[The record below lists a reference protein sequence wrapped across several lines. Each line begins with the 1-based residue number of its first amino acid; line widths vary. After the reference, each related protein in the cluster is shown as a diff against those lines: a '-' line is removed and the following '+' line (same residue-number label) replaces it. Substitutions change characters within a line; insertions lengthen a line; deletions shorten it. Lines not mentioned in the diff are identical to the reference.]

1 MRILGYGLIGLAV
14 VLGTAAALAVSW
26 YLLVGGILDLA
37 DGRTVTSGIAR
48 IDEWNSQY
56 AEEWGRTRVGL
67 LKVFVLEPIALVL
80 IALAARALVEAGR
93 ALVNR
98 APAPAPAIAATPVVA
113 ELAPIHEPATV
124 AAAASAPAAPW
135 TAAAG
140 AGEPAASPF
149 EPEPEPEPERE
160 PEAEAEPACRSP
172 CCRRSPSTWHP
183 SPSPGPTDLEPVPAG
198 GQSIG
203 ATIPLAT
210 MGADGGTIAVTLL
223 DVLDPVG
230 RASPDRP
237 DRYVAVRL
245 AVENDGSAQFDDMPT
260 AGAFLIGDD
269 GERYR
274 TGAQKLEPALREI
287 RLAAGERCEGYL
299 SFKLPTGVSAAG
311 FRFTP
316 NLGLATDAGEWQ
328 LAGRE
333 VVSLTRSADGRRSST
348 RLPVPSASPR
358 EPST

>member
-1 MRILGYGLIGLAV
+1 VRILGYGLIGLAV

-67 LKVFVLEPIALVL
+67 LKVFVLEPIVLVL

-98 APAPAPAIAATPVVA
+98 APARAPAIAATPVA
-113 ELAPIHEPATV
+113 ELEPIHEPV
-124 AAAASAPAAPW
+124 AVAEPASAPAAPW
-135 TAAAG
+135 TAAAT

-149 EPEPEPEPERE
+149 EPEPEPETEAETEPVPEPMLPPE
-160 PEAEAEPACRSP
+160 PEHVAEPEQVAGP
-172 CCRRSPSTWHP
+172 D
-183 SPSPGPTDLEPVPAG
+183 PGTDLEPVPAG

-260 AGAFLIGDD
+260 AGAFLIGDN

-328 LAGRE
+328 LAGRG
-333 VVSLTRSADGRRSST
+333 VVS
-348 RLPVPSASPR
+348 
-358 EPST
+358 

>member
-14 VLGTAAALAVSW
+14 VLGMAAALAVSW

-98 APAPAPAIAATPVVA
+98 APAPAPAIVATPVVA
-113 ELAPIHEPATV
+113 ELAPIHEPVTV

-135 TAAAG
+135 TAAAR

-149 EPEPEPEPERE
+149 EPEPEQPEPERE
-160 PEAEAEPACRSP
+160 PEAEAEPVPEPMPEPMLPPEPEHVAEP
-172 CCRRSPSTWHP
+172 D
-183 SPSPGPTDLEPVPAG
+183 PGTDLEPVPAG

-316 NLGLATDAGEWQ
+316 NLGLSTDAGEWQ

-333 VVSLTRSADGRRSST
+333 VVI
-348 RLPVPSASPR
+348 
-358 EPST
+358 